1 MQLGFAFPEGPPLPS
16 PPRDAPPPVL
26 QPASSGAEPVSPE
39 AVSPAAVS
47 PEGVSRNAVS
57 PDVPPASPA
66 GPSDAPETGAA
77 ALRPGPRV
85 RLPTGRAAME
95 SRMRA
100 ALEFPVELVITDN
113 RRTMISTKRAV
124 DRLTVRLH
132 HMFLDAPSE
141 VVEALLCYLVEQD
154 ARSSRRI
161 GRYIEANKGRIQKP
175 RRRTLL
181 RPKGETYDLNALLT
195 EVLDAHL
202 PEARETRPAITWGK
216 RVPRKRRRRR
226 RSIRLGTYTHDA
238 HLIRIHRALDQ
249 PSVPRWFVSF
259 VVFHEALHHVVPP
272 VSHTSRVDYHPPAF
286 RRRERLHPDYKRA
299 IEWENTHLD
308 ALLAFRG

>member
-1 MQLGFAFPEGPPLPS
+1 MAGGHPETQLGFAFPEGPPPPR
-16 PPRDAPPPVL
+16 PPRDAPSRGVRTS
-26 QPASSGAEPVSPE
+26 AAEPTHGALPSEALPAEALPE
-39 AVSPAAVS
+39 ALPAETLPVAAPSERSALAV
-47 PEGVSRNAVS
+47 
-57 PDVPPASPA
+57 
-66 GPSDAPETGAA
+66 
-77 ALRPGPRV
+77 RPGARV
-85 RLPTGRAAME
+85 RLPTGRSAME
-95 SRMRA
+95 ARMRA
-100 ALEFPVELVITDN
+100 ALECPVELVITDN
-113 RRTMISTKRAV
+113 RRTMISTKRGV

-132 HMFLDAPSE
+132 HMFLDAPTD
-141 VVEALLCYLVEQD
+141 VVEALLCYLAEQD

-181 RPKGETYDLNALLT
+181 RPRGDTYDLTELLT
-195 EVLDAHL
+195 EVLDTHL

-216 RVPRKRRRRR
+216 RVPTKRRRRR

-272 VSHTSRVDYHPPAF
+272 VSSTSRVDYHPPAF
-286 RRRERLHPDYKRA
+286 RRRERLHPDYQRA
-299 IEWENTHLD
+299 VEWENAHLD
-308 ALLAFRG
+308 ALLGFRG